1 MTRWFDSD
9 EGSVR
14 VFRSFKGFLL
24 AGLALLL
31 AGCGMV
37 GHDSGW
43 EEISPNES
51 RLIFGAARPGAAS
64 MPDFASRRVYR
75 RWVSE
80 NAIWS
85 GEGRADRPAAGLYFG
100 ALAVAGKKTSELT
113 FADFFVFYQNG
124 APYQPQLGPAG
135 ATINAFGPLRYQPFL
150 FNGRQCIG
158 FLQADLLERMGSGED
173 GVPSA
178 IAGYYCAP
186 VGQQMTTSLTE
197 AVLTTIGI
205 KGVYV
210 PSLLPAEDPVPL
222 AVAWGLGNIYA
233 GAAFAGDLAKGGALR
248 FVRQDAKAICE
259 GRLRYQTGSYGNP
272 ELLPRGGFSIQC
284 SNGEWAGGNVFS
296 DTPGNG
302 RGMGRSG
309 TGLEVRL
316 LYGAEAEKA
325 LKAAGR

>member
-1 MTRWFDSD
+1 MTRWFDGD

-14 VFRSFKGFLL
+14 TFRSVKGVML

-31 AGCGMV
+31 AGCGIM
-37 GHDSGW
+37 GNDSGW
-43 EEISPNES
+43 EQISADES

-64 MPDFASRRVYR
+64 TPDFASRRVYR

-100 ALAVAGKKTSELT
+100 AFAVTGKKTADLT

-135 ATINAFGPLRYQPFL
+135 STINAFGPLRYRPFL

-158 FLQADLLERMGSGED
+158 FLQTDLLERMGSGEE

-178 IAGYYCAP
+178 LAGYYCAP
-186 VGQQMTTSLTE
+186 VGQQMTTFLTE
-197 AVLTTIGI
+197 AVLTTVGI

-222 AVAWGLGNIYA
+222 AVAWGRGNVYA
-233 GAAFAGDLAKGGALR
+233 GAAFTGDLAKGGALR
-248 FVRQDAKAICE
+248 FVRQDVKAICE

-272 ELLPRGGFSIQC
+272 DLLPQGGFSIQC
-284 SNGEWAGGNVFS
+284 SNGQWAGGNVVS
-296 DTPGNG
+296 NRPGNG
-302 RGMGRSG
+302 RGTGRSG
-309 TGLEVRL
+309 TGTEVRML
-316 LYGAEAEKA
+316 FGEAAEAA
-325 LKAAGR
+325 VAQAGR